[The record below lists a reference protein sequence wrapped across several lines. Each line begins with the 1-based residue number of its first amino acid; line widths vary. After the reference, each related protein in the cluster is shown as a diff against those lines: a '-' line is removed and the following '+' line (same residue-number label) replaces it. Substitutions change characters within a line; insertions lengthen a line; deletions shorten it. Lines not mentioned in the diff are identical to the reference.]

1 MRCNI
6 ELKSGGQRVEIRTA
20 RSVQE
25 VEFLREAWVAW
36 GGHRDSDIDFVL
48 MIIASYPEALRPHV
62 IGLYRDGKPDAILI
76 GRLEQKPLAFR
87 VGYLNF
93 FRKRVRCL
101 TFVYGA
107 LRGNASPENA
117 KLFVSE
123 IMNSLKH
130 READVALLE
139 FVPIESPLYHSALTA
154 PGFFSR
160 DTSPLLQAHD
170 VMLVPNSIEEV
181 YRRMSSDR
189 RIELRRRIR
198 KLESHAA
205 GKQRIV
211 CYRFAREM
219 DDLFRDIE
227 HIAKKTY
234 QRGLGAGFSDTDVV
248 RQRLGLAARL
258 GWLRAN
264 VLYLGDRP
272 IAFWVG
278 MLYGQTFVSE
288 YMGYDPEFR
297 RLSPGMVLIMRVIEG
312 FCARA
317 NGDNV
322 RELDFGLG
330 HAEYK
335 AALCS
340 KNWREGSVFIF
351 SPSVTGVLLKVLRTV
366 AQQVDR
372 SARAVLARTAFSP
385 RLKRLWRDGL
395 SKHARIASP
404 GDSEPGSTVTAVS
417 NQRAA
422 EVLRQAPQA
431 EISAEPVV
439 RR

>member
-1 MRCNI
+1 MRGWDRRSGDTKGI
-6 ELKSGGQRVEIRTA
+6 EVRTA
-20 RSVQE
+20 RSAQE
-25 VEFLREAWVAW
+25 VESLREAWVAW

-48 MIIASYPEALRPHV
+48 MIIASYPEAVRPHV
-62 IGLYRDGKPDAILI
+62 IGLYRNDKPEAILI
-76 GRLEQKPLAFR
+76 GRLEQKPFAFR

-93 FRKRVRCL
+93 FRKQARCL

-117 KLFVSE
+117 QLFVRE
-123 IMNSLKH
+123 IMNSLKDG
-130 READVALLE
+130 EADVALLE
-139 FVPIESPLYHSALTA
+139 FVPTESPLYHSALTV

-160 DTSPLLQAHD
+160 DTSPSLQAHD
-170 VMLVPNSIEEV
+170 LMLVPSSIDEV
-181 YRRMSSDR
+181 YLRMSGSR
-189 RIELRRRIR
+189 RKHLKSSIR
-198 KLESHAA
+198 KFEIHPNGPSNV
-205 GKQRIV
+205 I
-211 CYRFAREM
+211 CYRDQWELDR
-219 DDLFRDIE
+219 LFHDAE
-227 HIAKKTY
+227 EIAKKTY

-248 RQRLGLAARL
+248 RQRLILAARL

-297 RLSPGMVLIMRVIEG
+297 QLSPGMVLIMRVIEG
-312 FCARA
+312 FCTHA

-322 RELDFGLG
+322 GELDFGLG

-340 KNWREGSVFIF
+340 RNWREGSILIF
-351 SPSVTGVLLKVLRTV
+351 SPSVTGVLLKVLRTLT
-366 AQQVDR
+366 QLVDR
-372 SARAVLARTAFSP
+372 SARAMLARTAFFP

-395 SKHARIASP
+395 SKRASTASR
-404 GDSEPGSTVTAVS
+404 DSELGSAVTAVS
-417 NQRAA
+417 NQREA
-422 EVLRQAPQA
+422 EALRQAPEP
-431 EISAEPVV
+431 EIPAEPVV
-439 RR
+439 RQ